1 MCHSTVI
8 YADLVCD
15 FIRVDRLFNEKG
27 SKWTRHTIMAEIAS
41 KENFR
46 DIIQQR
52 KRKQENMNKTLF
64 DTFGISPEIVKALTS
79 LRYFHPT
86 AVQEAVIPLALE
98 KQDVI
103 VESQTGSG
111 KTVAFGIPLCE
122 QAEWEENKPQAL
134 ILVPT
139 RELALQIKD
148 DLMNIGRLKRIKVTA
163 VFGKSSF
170 KTQKSELKQK
180 SHIVVGTPGRVLEHL
195 KEGTLVV
202 DKVSSLVLDEA
213 DEMLNM
219 GFIEQVED
227 VINYLPKERQTMLFS
242 ATMSPQIDQLAS
254 FYMSADRASVRMEQ
268 SEQNT
273 PKILHSYINVD
284 EASKEKH
291 LLDLLTVENPD
302 VCIIFCNTK
311 DAVDSVVDYLET
323 NDLPVDKLHGGMD
336 QDDRL
341 DVMDDFRSG
350 KLRYLVATDVAAR
363 GIDIDNV
370 THVVNYDVPFENE
383 SYTHRTGRTG
393 RAGKTGL
400 ALTMVSE
407 KDQRR
412 WQEVR
417 DYAFDD
423 SQELT
428 EIVAPSE
435 RLVIRSKAAFEKK
448 INARIKP
455 KIARNKELNKDI
467 TKIYFNGG
475 KKKKLRAVDFV
486 GTLTSIKDLSAEDIG
501 IITIQEN
508 VTYIEIMNGK
518 GPYVISQMQ
527 DRTVKGKTLKVH
539 KAHK

>member
-1 MCHSTVI
+1 MTKKS
-8 YADLVCD
+8 
-15 FIRVDRLFNEKG
+15 
-27 SKWTRHTIMAEIAS
+27 
-41 KENFR
+41 
-46 DIIQQR
+46 
-52 KRKQENMNKTLF
+52 F

-86 AVQEAVIPLALE
+86 PVQEAVIPLALE
-98 KQDVI
+98 KQDII

-122 QAEWEENKPQAL
+122 QVEWEENKPQAL

-139 RELALQIKD
+139 RELALQVKNDI
-148 DLMNIGRLKRIKVTA
+148 MNIGRLKRIKVTA

-180 SHIVVGTPGRVLEHL
+180 SHIVVGTPGRLLEHL

-219 GFIEQVED
+219 GFIDQVEE
-227 VINYLPKERQTMLFS
+227 VIDYLPKQRRTMLFS
-242 ATMSPQIDQLAS
+242 ATMSPEIDRIVS

-268 SEQNT
+268 SEENT
-273 PKILHSYINVD
+273 PKILHSYIDVD
-284 EASKEKH
+284 ETAKDKL
-291 LLDLLTVENPD
+291 LLDFLTIENPD
-302 VCIIFCNTK
+302 ACIIFCNTK
-311 DAVDSVVDYLET
+311 DAVDSVVSHLEKS
-323 NDLPVDKLHGGMD
+323 DLPVDKLHGGMD
-336 QDDRL
+336 QDDRIDVL
-341 DVMDDFRSG
+341 DEFRSG
-350 KLRYLVATDVAAR
+350 QLRYLVATDVAAR

-370 THVVNYDVPFENE
+370 THVINYDVPVEKE

-400 ALTMVSE
+400 ALTMVSD

-428 EIVAPSE
+428 EVFAPSE
-435 RLVIRSKAAFEKK
+435 RLVTRSKAAFEKK
-448 INARIKP
+448 IKARVKP

-486 GTLTSIKDLSAEDIG
+486 GTLTSIKDVLAEDIG

-508 VTYIEIMNGK
+508 VTYIEILNGK
-518 GPYVISQMQ
+518 GPYVISEMQ

-539 KAHK
+539 KARK

>member
-1 MCHSTVI
+1 
-8 YADLVCD
+8 
-15 FIRVDRLFNEKG
+15 
-27 SKWTRHTIMAEIAS
+27 
-41 KENFR
+41 
-46 DIIQQR
+46 
-52 KRKQENMNKTLF
+52 MNNKSF
-64 DTFGISPEIVKALTS
+64 EAFGISPEILKALTS

-86 AVQEAVIPLALE
+86 AVQEAVVPLALE
-98 KQDVI
+98 KQDII

-122 QAEWEENKPQAL
+122 QANWEENKPQAL

-148 DLMNIGRLKRIKVTA
+148 DIMNIGRLKRINVTA

-180 SHIVVGTPGRVLEHL
+180 SHIVVGTPGRILEHL

-202 DKVSSLVLDEA
+202 DKISSLILDEA
-213 DEMLNM
+213 DEMLHM

-227 VINYLPKERQTMLFS
+227 IIDFLPKERQTMLFS
-242 ATMSPQIDQLAS
+242 ATLSSEIERLAS
-254 FYMSADRASVRMEQ
+254 FYMKSDRTSVKME
-268 SEQNT
+268 STIENT
-273 PKILHSYINVD
+273 PKILHSYINVG
-284 EASKEKH
+284 EVSKEKL
-291 LLDLLTVENPD
+291 LLDLLTIENPD
-302 VCIIFCNTK
+302 TCIIFCNTK
-311 DAVDSVVDYLET
+311 DAVDSVVTYLDKA
-323 NDLPVDKLHGGMD
+323 DLPVDKLHGGMD

-341 DVMDDFRSG
+341 AVMDEFRSG
-350 KLRYLVATDVAAR
+350 KFRYLVATDVAAR

-370 THVVNYDVPFENE
+370 THVINYDVPFEKE

-400 ALTMVSE
+400 AFTMVSQ
-407 KDQRR
+407 DDRSR
-412 WQEVR
+412 WQETR

-423 SQELT
+423 SNGLT
-428 EIVAPSE
+428 EVFAPNE
-435 RLVIRSKAAFEKK
+435 RAVTRAKAAFEKK
-448 INARIKP
+448 IQTQAAP
-455 KIARNKELNKDI
+455 KFVRNKELNKDI

-486 GTLTSIKDLSAEDIG
+486 GTLTSIKDVSAEDIG

-508 VTYIEIMNGK
+508 VTYIEILNGK

-527 DRTVKGKTLKVH
+527 DRTIKGKTLKVH
-539 KAHK
+539 KARK

>member
-1 MCHSTVI
+1 
-8 YADLVCD
+8 
-15 FIRVDRLFNEKG
+15 
-27 SKWTRHTIMAEIAS
+27 
-41 KENFR
+41 
-46 DIIQQR
+46 
-52 KRKQENMNKTLF
+52 MNKKSF
-64 DTFGISPEIVKALTS
+64 ETFGISPEIVKALKS
-79 LRYFHPT
+79 LRYFNPT

-98 KQDVI
+98 KQDII

-122 QAEWEENKPQAL
+122 QAVWEENRPQAL

-148 DLMNIGRLKRIKVTA
+148 DIMNIGRLKRIKVTA

-180 SHIVVGTPGRVLEHL
+180 SHIVVGTLGRILEHL

-227 VINYLPKERQTMLFS
+227 IIDYLPQERQTMLFS
-242 ATMSPQIDQLAS
+242 ATMSPQIERLAS
-254 FYMSADRASVRMEQ
+254 FYMSSDRASVKMEP
-268 SEQNT
+268 SAENM
-273 PKILHSYINVD
+273 PKILHSYINVE
-284 EASKEKH
+284 EASKEKR
-291 LLDLLTVENPD
+291 LLDLLTIENPD
-302 VCIIFCNTK
+302 ACIIFCNTK
-311 DAVDSVVDYLET
+311 DVVDAVANYLGKA
-323 NDLPVDKLHGGMD
+323 DLPIDKLHGGMD

-341 DVMDDFRSG
+341 VVMNEFRSG

-370 THVVNYDVPFENE
+370 THVINYDVPFENE

-407 KDQRR
+407 QDRRR

-428 EIVAPSE
+428 EVFAPGE
-435 RLVIRSKAAFEKK
+435 RLVTRSKAAFEKK
-448 INARIKP
+448 INARVAP

-475 KKKKLRAVDFV
+475 KKKKLRAGDFV
-486 GTLTSIKDLSAEDIG
+486 GTLTSIKDVSAEDIG

-518 GPYVISQMQ
+518 GPYVISEMQ
-527 DRTVKGKTLKVH
+527 HRTIKGKTLKVR
-539 KAHK
+539 KARK

>member
-1 MCHSTVI
+1 
-8 YADLVCD
+8 
-15 FIRVDRLFNEKG
+15 
-27 SKWTRHTIMAEIAS
+27 
-41 KENFR
+41 
-46 DIIQQR
+46 
-52 KRKQENMNKTLF
+52 MNKKSF
-64 DTFGISPEIVKALTS
+64 ETFGISPEIVTALTS
-79 LRYFHPT
+79 LRYFNPT

-98 KQDVI
+98 KQDII

-111 KTVAFGIPLCE
+111 KTVAFGIPICE

-139 RELALQIKD
+139 RELALQVKD
-148 DLMNIGRLKRIKVTA
+148 DIMNIGRLKRIKVTA

-180 SHIVVGTPGRVLEHL
+180 SHIVVGTPGRILEHL

-202 DKVSSLVLDEA
+202 DKIGSLVLDEA

-219 GFIEQVED
+219 GFIDQVEE
-227 VINYLPKERQTMLFS
+227 IIGYLPNERQTMLFS
-242 ATMSPQIDQLAS
+242 ATLPPQIERLAS
-254 FYMSADRASVRMEQ
+254 FYMNPDRASVRMEP
-268 SEQNT
+268 SAENT
-273 PKILHSYINVD
+273 PKILHSYINV
-284 EASKEKH
+284 EESSKEKR
-291 LLDLLTVENPD
+291 LLDLLTIENPD
-302 VCIIFCNTK
+302 SCIIFCNTK
-311 DAVDSVVDYLET
+311 DAVDTVEKYL
-323 NDLPVDKLHGGMD
+323 NKADLPIDKLHGGMD

-341 DVMDDFRSG
+341 EVMDEFRSG

-370 THVVNYDVPFENE
+370 THVINYDVPFEKE

-400 ALTMVSE
+400 ALTMVS
-407 KDQRR
+407 DQDRGR
-412 WQEVR
+412 WQEIR

-423 SQELT
+423 SLELT
-428 EIVAPSE
+428 EVFAPNE
-435 RLVIRSKAAFEKK
+435 RLVNRSKAAFEKK
-448 INARIKP
+448 INARVAP

-467 TKIYFNGG
+467 TKVYFNGG

-486 GTLTSIKDLSAEDIG
+486 GTLTSIKDVSAEDIG

-518 GPYVISQMQ
+518 GPYVISEMQ
-527 DRTVKGKTLKVH
+527 DRTIKGKTLKVR